1 MDKGGKVASIIENH
15 VQGQAVG
22 ERSQGLFDAPVVLLL
37 GLALPRVDGNAS
49 GSDAEINS

>member
-1 MDKGGKVASIIENH
+1 MNKGGKVTAIIENH
-15 VQGQAVG
+15 VQGLAVG